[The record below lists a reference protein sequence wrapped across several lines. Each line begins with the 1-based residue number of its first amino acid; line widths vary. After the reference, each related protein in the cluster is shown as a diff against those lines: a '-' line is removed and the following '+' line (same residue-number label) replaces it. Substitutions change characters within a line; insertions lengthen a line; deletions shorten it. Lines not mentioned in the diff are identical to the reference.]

1 MSIQPGCIPCI
12 VKQAYNFS
20 KLAGISDPE
29 IQKQILFETME
40 QLRVHKNINTAP
52 HFSIILQSI
61 ICKHADINNIYKEI
75 KLRNIRTAMKYI
87 KYLTHMIEAS
97 NDRME
102 MAVRASIT
110 GNTIDIAANPDFDI
124 DKEINVITSNNIS
137 LDFLPKFKEDHQKSE
152 KILFIGDNYEEAL
165 FDKLL
170 IKELLPKEI
179 VFAVRSNEIL
189 NDITMEDAKELE
201 INKLCRVIETGNVIA
216 GIDLEECSGDFL
228 DSYNS
233 ADMIIAKGQGNYETL
248 FKAKRDIYFMFKVKC
263 DVIAEICGYPV
274 STSVLYF
281 HNGLKTK

>member
-12 VKQAYNFS
+12 VKQAYNLS
-20 KLAGISDPE
+20 KLAGISDSE
-29 IQKQILFETME
+29 IQKQILYETME
-40 QLRVHKNINTAP
+40 QLRIHKNIKTAP
-52 HFSIILQSI
+52 HFSIILQSTI
-61 ICKHADINNIYKEI
+61 SKHADINKIYREI
-75 KLRNIRTAMKYI
+75 KSRNIRTAMKYI
-87 KYLTHMIEAS
+87 NYLSHMIEAS
-97 NDRME
+97 DDKLE
-102 MAVRASIT
+102 MALRASIT
-110 GNTIDIAANPDFDI
+110 GNTIDIAANPNFNI
-124 DKEINVITSNNIS
+124 EKEINAITSNNIN
-137 LDFLPKFKEDHQKSE
+137 LDFLPKFKEDYQKAK

-170 IKELLPKEI
+170 IKELLPKKI

-189 NDITMEDAKELE
+189 NDITMEDAQKLE

-248 FKAKRDIYFMFKVKC
+248 FDAKRDIYFMFKVKC

-274 STSVLYF
+274 GTSVLYF
-281 HNGLKTK
+281 HNGLKN

>member
-12 VKQAYNFS
+12 VKQAYNFT
-20 KLAGISDPE
+20 KLAGISDAG

-40 QLRVHKNINTAP
+40 QLQIHKNIKTTP

-61 ICKHADINNIYKEI
+61 IGKHADVNKIYREI
-75 KLRNIRTAMKYI
+75 KSRNIRVAKKYI
-87 KYLTHMIEAS
+87 NYLSHMIEAS
-97 NDRME
+97 DYKLE
-102 MAVRASIT
+102 MTVRASIT
-110 GNTIDIAANPDFDI
+110 GNAIDIAANPDFDI
-124 DKEINVITSNNIS
+124 EKEINVITSNNIN
-137 LDFLPKFKEDHQKSE
+137 LDVLPKFEEDYQKAN

-189 NDITMEDAKELE
+189 NDITMDDAKNLE
-201 INKLCRVIETGNVIA
+201 IDKLCRVIESGNVIA
-216 GIDLEECSGDFL
+216 GIDLEECSDDFL

-233 ADMIIAKGQGNYETL
+233 ADMIISKGQGNYETL
-248 FKAKRDIYFMFKVKC
+248 FNAKRDIYFMFKVKC

-274 STSVLYF
+274 GTSVLYF
-281 HNGLKTK
+281 HNGLKN